1 MTYRNKVI
9 CISDIWEL
17 LSDRIDNTPE
27 LYSFSVGDDEI
38 FDEQFVKSLIETDY
52 ISRSFKNMNEN
63 PVYGFEKLWITFRL
77 KHDSE
82 FIEMWNA
89 VNSTYNPLNE
99 YSETRT
105 TTPNITAATTNT
117 YGRTSTNSG
126 GITTQYGKTE
136 TVQTNTYD
144 GSLRDSGKST
154 AGGSDTS
161 TNTLTNT
168 LGGTDSSTTATT
180 GTSTETI
187 TGYKDSAAHAL
198 EKDISFK
205 LRYNVADNFI
215 KSFMNEY
222 TFYDN
227 DNAKGCQ
234 WYGILY

>member
-1 MTYRNKVI
+1 MTYKNKII
-9 CISDIWEL
+9 CISDIWDEL
-17 LSDRIDNTPE
+17 ATRIENVPE
-27 LYSFSVGDDEI
+27 IYTFSVGDVDV
-38 FDEQFVKSLIETDY
+38 FDEQFVKSLIEIDY
-52 ISRSFKNMNEN
+52 ISRSFKNPDNS
-63 PVYGFEKLWITFRL
+63 PVYGFEKLWQTFRL

-82 FIEMWNA
+82 FTDMWNA
-89 VNSTYNPLNE
+89 VNATYNPLNE

-144 GSLRDSGKST
+144 GSLRDSSKST

-168 LGGTDSSTTATT
+168 LGGTDSSSTQTT

-187 TGYKDSAAHAL
+187 TGYKDSAASAL
-198 EKDISFK
+198 ERDISFK

-227 DNAKGCQ
+227 ENARGCN
-234 WYGILY
+234 ICPLI

>member
-1 MTYRNKVI
+1 MTYKNKVI
-9 CISDIWEL
+9 CISDIWGDL
-17 LSDRIDNTPE
+17 ATRIENVPTI
-27 LYSFSVGDDEI
+27 YTFSVGNDEI
-38 FDEQFVKSLIETDY
+38 FDEQFVKSLIEIDY
-52 ISRSFKNMNEN
+52 ISRSFKNPDNN
-63 PVYGFEKLWITFRL
+63 PVYGFEKLWETFRL

-82 FIEMWNA
+82 FADMWNA
-89 VNSTYNPLNE
+89 VNATYNPLNE

-168 LGGTDSSTTATT
+168 LGGTDSSSTQTT

-187 TGYKDSAAHAL
+187 TGYKDSAANAL
-198 EKDISFK
+198 ERDISFK

-222 TFYDN
+222 TFFDN
-227 DNAKGCQ
+227 DNARGYNI
-234 WYGILY
+234 WPFL